1 MAVGVSAFFGLQLD
15 LRAQETLCDD
25 ICNWLDRQTVSP
37 VSPAQ
42 HCFRHHCLNAV
53 KLPHAQSDPALFKA
67 LSTAD
72 CLSPDGMGI
81 VWAARLLGLP
91 VSARVTG
98 IDVMAALMPRFA
110 KMGTRIF
117 LLGAAADVVAGL
129 RDKLRAQYP
138 GLVIAGH
145 HHGYE
150 PDDEKLATII
160 RNSRADALFVAL
172 PSPRKEMF
180 VHNIAPKTGCR
191 FAMGVGGA
199 FDVLAGKVQRAPMI
213 WQRCGLEFLWR
224 ILCQPRAMIPR
235 YASGLWGF
243 AKITVPAIIRYQMRR
258 WQHLLTVPLVSFLL
272 IGLIISRPISMPVS
286 ARTIDRPALVDEDMS
301 VGWLRGRL
309 ADMKTADD
317 LDMTISEIVAWIIP
331 EELRRTPDENDATAS
346 DDWNAL
352 DGAIKAALV
361 VFETVLKMSGGQS
374 FLIEAVIGGVLA
386 RLFDLHPDP
395 ARVERLV
402 ISTAP
407 NVADTIFGRER
418 NLLFDHGLM
427 SATPFDRG
435 VQPTRGAGPNGPA
448 DKDQFGT
455 ALPFATKQ
463 IVDDFRDENASWGR
477 AESEETAAPFEPE
490 DASPR

>member
-1 MAVGVSAFFGLQLD
+1 
-15 LRAQETLCDD
+15 
-25 ICNWLDRQTVSP
+25 
-37 VSPAQ
+37 
-42 HCFRHHCLNAV
+42 
-53 KLPHAQSDPALFKA
+53 
-67 LSTAD
+67 
-72 CLSPDGMGI
+72 
-81 VWAARLLGLP
+81 
-91 VSARVTG
+91 
-98 IDVMAALMPRFA
+98 
-110 KMGTRIF
+110 
-117 LLGAAADVVAGL
+117 
-129 RDKLRAQYP
+129 
-138 GLVIAGH
+138 
-145 HHGYE
+145 
-150 PDDEKLATII
+150 
-160 RNSRADALFVAL
+160 
-172 PSPRKEMF
+172 
-180 VHNIAPKTGCR
+180 
-191 FAMGVGGA
+191 
-199 FDVLAGKVQRAPMI
+199 
-213 WQRCGLEFLWR
+213 
-224 ILCQPRAMIPR
+224 
-235 YASGLWGF
+235 
-243 AKITVPAIIRYQMRR
+243 
-258 WQHLLTVPLVSFLL
+258 
-272 IGLIISRPISMPVS
+272 MPVS
-286 ARTIDRPALVDEDMS
+286 ARTIDRPALVDEDLS

-317 LDMTISEIVAWIIP
+317 LDMTISEIVAWIIR
-331 EELRRTPDENDATAS
+331 EELRRTPDENGATAS
-346 DDWNAL
+346 DDWDVV
-352 DGAIKAALV
+352 DGAIKTALV

-435 VQPTRGAGPNGPA
+435 GQPILGSGQNGPA